1 MGVQFDDGA
10 AGALASAARRGW
22 VDHLYLPVD
31 NIADFDTR
39 WGYIEGDTLPAWQQL
54 VHDDPD
60 RARELVG
67 ASLPSRIADRRLD
80 ERVGEQLGNLYERE
94 YTCQ

>member
-10 AGALASAARRGW
+10 AGALVSAARRGW

-67 ASLPSRIADRRLD
+67 GSVPDRIADRRLD
-80 ERVGEQLGNLYERE
+80 ERAGELLGNLYERE
-94 YTCQ
+94 YTWQ